1 MKGLFI
7 FVPRCMKLLYL
18 YGTAYDDVS
27 TDVADR
33 EVHLKTSEEA
43 TEVLFE
49 VRHFVYEVGEFSF
62 LDFDCTLEVFEHSSL
77 IYVEFFAVVG
87 QEGDLDV
94 FALFI
99 EGNRFQITR
108 AIRYVDV
115 DDVKRRQIDEVI
127 K

>member
-1 MKGLFI
+1 
-7 FVPRCMKLLYL
+7 MKLLYL